1 MTDQTAPAPAP
12 AAPAPSPAPAAHGDS
27 QSAAG
32 AARRLIRDQPLIP
45 LIVLL
50 LALVFVLQLVQPG
63 IVTAEWVG
71 VTLRAAI
78 PLAILAGCQTLA
90 MLTGGIDLSV
100 GAVASMAAFVM
111 ATLVNSQGP
120 VVAIVIA
127 LLAAT
132 AVGLVNGVGI
142 GVFKVHP
149 LIMTLGMNLVVLGLV
164 AVYQLAM
171 VLSGVVIP
179 DAIQWLGSGTTFEF
193 LPNSLFLFI
202 PLAALIIIG
211 LRRSGYGRL
220 LFAVGDNEVA
230 ARLSGVRVWQVL
242 LVLYTLSAILAALA
256 GFLIAGLN
264 KTASPALV
272 ESAVLPSVAAAVIG
286 GTSILGGRGGYG
298 GTIVGALI
306 LTLVTAL
313 LTVLQMPEAV
323 RQILFGAIIVVVA
336 AAYTRVTGET

>member
-1 MTDQTAPAPAP
+1 MTGQAGTPAVQGGGGSGSNLAM
-12 AAPAPSPAPAAHGDS
+12 
-27 QSAAG
+27 
-32 AARRLIRDQPLIP
+32 ARALIRDQPLIP
-45 LIVLL
+45 LIALL
-50 LALVFVLQLVQPG
+50 IALVVVLQLVQPG

-111 ATLVNSQGP
+111 ATLVNGLGP
-120 VVAIVIA
+120 VPAILIA
-127 LLAAT
+127 FGAAT
-132 AVGLVNGVGI
+132 AAGLITGIGI

-149 LIMTLGMNLVVLGLV
+149 LIMTLAMNLVVLGLV

-171 VLSGVVIP
+171 VLAGVVIP
-179 DAIQWLGSGTTFEF
+179 EPIVWLGSGTTFDF
-193 LPNSLFLFI
+193 LPNSLFVFV
-202 PLAALIIIG
+202 PLAILIIVG

-220 LFAVGDNEVA
+220 LFAIGDNAVA
-230 ARLSGVRVWQVL
+230 SRLAGVRVWQVH
-242 LVLYTLSAILAALA
+242 VALYTISALLAAVA
-256 GFLIAGLN
+256 GLLIAGLN
-264 KTASPALV
+264 RTASPALV

-306 LTLVTAL
+306 LTLMTAL

-323 RQILFGAIIVVVA
+323 RQILFGAIIVIVA